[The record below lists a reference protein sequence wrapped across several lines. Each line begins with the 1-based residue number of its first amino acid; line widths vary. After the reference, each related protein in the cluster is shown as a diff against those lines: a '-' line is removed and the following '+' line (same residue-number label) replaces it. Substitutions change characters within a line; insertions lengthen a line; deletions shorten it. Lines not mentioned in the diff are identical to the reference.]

1 MPTYEYE
8 CRSCGHRFEHRQAIT
23 EAPIAAC
30 PECGGEVRRLVSGG
44 AGILVRGGDQNA
56 GRRPGGGCSL
66 EREGTTCCGRQERCD
81 KPPCGGGR

>member
-23 EAPIAAC
+23 EAPIASC
-30 PECGGEVRRLVSGG
+30 PECGGDVSRLVSGG
-44 AGILVRGGDQNA
+44 AGILVRGADQNA
-56 GRRPGGGCSL
+56 GRHSGGGCSL

-81 KPPCGGGR
+81 KPPCGGR